1 MQPQSSST
9 PSQSRLETVVIT
21 QQGLRIAAK
30 GEREVTKAV
39 GLAEKVD
46 ATRLSRRAG
55 GARVRAAEV
64 PILSQT
70 ALGLAFLDLT
80 GARALAYGDPP
91 QRCPAV
97 GLSAP
102 GASGRAAAVES
113 AFGACFAE
121 LERRRDTLPGGD
133 APCGCRL
140 GALDD
145 VVLLSREQ
153 TAYARGTA
161 ARLRAPAL
169 GLDGL
174 FVADPAPDGGIVLSD
189 ASGPF
194 AIVAFEPGGG
204 TAGLVFLDAPGTV
217 FRGRDL
223 AVGFRRGRLARR
235 LYLQDSTGRQ
245 VSLLIGFA
253 PAELDAYAAG
263 WLVFPEGAERP
274 VARRGGTAS
283 GG

>member
-1 MQPQSSST
+1 
-9 PSQSRLETVVIT
+9 SRLETVVVT
-21 QQGLRIAAK
+21 QQGVRIAAK
-30 GEREVTKAV
+30 GEREVTKAIT
-39 GLAEKVD
+39 LAEKVD
-46 ATRLSRRAG
+46 ATRLARRAG

-70 ALGLAFLDLT
+70 TLGLAFLDLP
-80 GARALAYGDPP
+80 GPRALAYGDPP

-97 GLSAP
+97 GLSTP
-102 GASGRAAAVES
+102 GASGRAMAVET
-113 AFGACFAE
+113 ALGACFAE
-121 LERRRDTLPGGD
+121 LERRRDTLPAGD
-133 APCGCRL
+133 EPCGCRL
-140 GALDD
+140 GALDN

-153 TAYARGTA
+153 TVYARGTA

-174 FVADPAPDGGIVLSD
+174 FVADPAPNGGVLLSD

-194 AIVAFEPGGG
+194 AFVAFDRGEG
-204 TAGLVFLDAPGTV
+204 TASLVFLDTPGTL

-235 LYLQDSTGRQ
+235 LYLQDAAGRQ

-263 WLVFPEGAERP
+263 WLVFPEGTEQPLAQG
-274 VARRGGTAS
+274 ADAATGG
-283 GG
+283 